1 MTATCFNSSLL
12 HYYLQ
17 ITVGDTQYLTKKTK
31 VVHFIKKN
39 TPSKI
44 SDRVFTSLD
53 TFFDK
58 KILSDYLLLSNKTHF

>member
-31 VVHFIKKN
+31 VVHFIKKKH
-39 TPSKI
+39 SIQDFWQGVYI
-44 SDRVFTSLD
+44 SG
-53 TFFDK
+53 
-58 KILSDYLLLSNKTHF
+58 YLFW